1 MLFDFFQS
9 EKKFL
14 NPNFFQV
21 PRSSN
26 VKKYVEP
33 QYCGTLGGLYSN
45 VPSNRATL
53 DDSVELQMKKE
64 ALEHRKMLIQRKQ
77 ERDAKK
83 YGNNGQIYENYDNK
97 AQALTYANIA
107 YYNNSAARPQQG
119 HAVKYTRKLSDELPP
134 PPEPISMGHEHPIDE
149 FPPPPSPVSSSYSE
163 LRQAVTTPA
172 YPNVANKASY
182 HPQQQHQ
189 MQQQQVH
196 QHQQPTY
203 ISGSVGNGSDY
214 AIYAPASSTYESIYE
229 PITPRAPS
237 QMSSRSNYSLYT
249 SYVNGSQMG
258 IDKMAAAA
266 GGAGQAGLQKEVDAL
281 TDLLVQQMESMNGG
295 QEMDTFGICCKCDER
310 IEGESSGCTAMDRL
324 YHITCFTCTQCQIN
338 LQGKPFYALEGKPYC
353 QADYLN
359 TLEKCCVCMNPIL
372 ERILRATGKPYHPQC
387 FTCVVCH
394 KSLDGIP
401 FTVDATN
408 KIHCIDDFHK

>member
-1 MLFDFFQS
+1 M
-9 EKKFL
+9 K
-14 NPNFFQV
+14 
-21 PRSSN
+21 
-26 VKKYVEP
+26 
-33 QYCGTLGGLYSN
+33 G
-45 VPSNRATL
+45 TL
-53 DDSVELQMKKE
+53 DDSVELQIKKE
-64 ALEHRKMLIQRKQ
+64 ALEHRKMLLQRKQ

-83 YGNNGQIYENYDNK
+83 YPSSNNGGGQIYENYDNNK
-97 AQALTYANIA
+97 AQLTYANIA
-107 YYNNSAARPQQG
+107 YYNQG
-119 HAVKYTRKLSDELPP
+119 GGVGGPPNQFNATRKLSDELPP
-134 PPEPISMGHEHPIDE
+134 PPEPLMNMNSNNNNNNNNNDMMPSDE

-163 LRQAVTTPA
+163 LRQAVTPTG
-172 YPNVANKASY
+172 YPGHQAQPQAPKQYRVA
-182 HPQQQHQ
+182 PQGGGVGVGHA
-189 MQQQQVH
+189 QVH
-196 QHQQPTY
+196 HQHHQQPQPVY
-203 ISGSVGNGSDY
+203 AGGNGSDY
-214 AIYAPASSTYESIYE
+214 AIYAPGSSTYESIYE

-266 GGAGQAGLQKEVDAL
+266 AAAGQGPGLQKEVDAL

-295 QEMDTFGICCKCDER
+295 QEIDSFGICCKCDEK
-310 IEGESSGCTAMDRL
+310 IEGENSGCTAMDRL
-324 YHITCFTCTQCQIN
+324 YHISCFTCTQCQIN

-353 QADYLN
+353 EADYLN
-359 TLEKCCVCMNPIL
+359 TLEKCCVCLNPIL

-408 KIHCIDDFHK
+408 KIHCIDDFHKLVFFALS